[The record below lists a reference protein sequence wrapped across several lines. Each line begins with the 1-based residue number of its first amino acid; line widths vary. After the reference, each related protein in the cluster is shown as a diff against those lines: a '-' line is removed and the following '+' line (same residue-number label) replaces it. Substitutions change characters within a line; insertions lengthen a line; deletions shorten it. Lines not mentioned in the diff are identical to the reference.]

1 MRRLSLVLLAT
12 LTTSGLAAAAHAT
25 PITAGVYSLQNAYVN
40 GYSLTGTVTLNSAGT
55 VTLAN
60 LTYNNPGFDNPA
72 LPNFNQVGITAAYNG
87 LSQNYLSSTSGIG
100 QLALFFDTTT
110 DSNGRFDLCIG
121 SAQCGTSAGTVDPAS
136 LQIYSFYNRF
146 TNTSNAGLVNTN
158 LSGGYLVA
166 AGSPAL
172 TSSPEPSTL
181 LLLGTGMLG
190 FAGTAGRRL
199 LAA

>member
-1 MRRLSLVLLAT
+1 MRRLSLALLAV
-12 LTTSGLAAAAHAT
+12 LTTPGLTAAAHAT
-25 PITAGVYSLQNAYVN
+25 PITAGVYTLQNAYVN

-60 LTYNNPGFDNPA
+60 LTYNNATYNNPA

-100 QLALFFDTTT
+100 QLALYFNTNT
-110 DSNGRFDLCIG
+110 DANGRFDLCIG
-121 SAQCGTSAGTVDPAS
+121 SAQCGTSAGTVDPAT
-136 LQIYSFYNRF
+136 LQIYGFYNLF
-146 TNTSNAGLVNTN
+146 TNTGSAGLANTN

-172 TSSPEPSTL
+172 TSTPEPSTL

-190 FAGTAGRRL
+190 FAGTAGRRFF
-199 LAA
+199 AA